1 MVSLLIMPRALRR
14 QKKKK
19 NQKFSR
25 KIGKLHGKNSTL
37 RRKTH
42 YLIKQICM
50 PTVCQIPF

>member
-50 PTVCQIPF
+50 PTMCQIPF